1 MHSQQEPRPESQAH
15 RGATRTNQEMANAK
29 LLEENARLL
38 RRVQEIETEEPFL
51 IRAIRKR
58 EFNLAMEIINSGEC
72 VNVQDYGG
80 MTPLHLASREIEP
93 KVVQLLLDK
102 GANANR
108 LTFSTRN
115 PGGYCALGC
124 LVESKAQDSRWNDIY
139 EIAKLLFSHME
150 KDTFTARMT
159 TGKTLWHLL
168 ASQGKER
175 LLKLLLDWFHIKFG
189 DHELKKQLNTLTI
202 NDTRKGRSVLDD
214 ATFYRSCHALV
225 ANKGGLHSHP
235 SVLFP
240 GDRVRPGHHF
250 HRSTHQPLALETFR

>member
-51 IRAIRKR
+51 IRAIRRR

-72 VNVQDYGG
+72 VNVKDCGG

-102 GANANR
+102 RANANA

-115 PGGYCALGC
+115 PGGYCALGS
-124 LVESKAQDSRWNDIY
+124 LVESKAQASRWDDIH
-139 EIAKLLFSHME
+139 EIAKLLFRQMGKE
-150 KDTFTARMT
+150 TFTVRMT

-175 LLKLLLDWFHIKFG
+175 LLKLLLD
-189 DHELKKQLNTLTI
+189 
-202 NDTRKGRSVLDD
+202 
-214 ATFYRSCHALV
+214 
-225 ANKGGLHSHP
+225 
-235 SVLFP
+235 
-240 GDRVRPGHHF
+240 
-250 HRSTHQPLALETFR
+250 